1 MRQKTRSV
9 FRNIVLSDKNDRNR
23 MSLHRIIYAN
33 LKHTYKHTM
42 SKYVKDLVFQKP
54 QARKANGPINKY

>member
-9 FRNIVLSDKNDRNR
+9 FRNIVLSDRNDRNR
-23 MSLHRIIYAN
+23 MSLHHIIYAN